1 MLIRDVADAW
11 MRVYATRL
19 RPGTI
24 VVQRFYLRVFA
35 EWAAEHQLD
44 DVRLVTRDHV
54 QQYQAHLRTVEYR
67 SRSGMKK
74 LAASS
79 RCERFAAVKK
89 FFEWATATRLIVADP
104 TAAVRRESRKR
115 WQPANVIS
123 ESEMATL
130 LAAVDTDDEVGL
142 RDYALME
149 LMYSTGLR
157 CAEVSALDLQDV
169 DLAEGIVFVRD
180 GKGAKQRLVP
190 IGGSAIDAIRRYL
203 LFARPLLVR
212 SARVQAL
219 FVIGRCGGKGT
230 RLGDGGIVA
239 VVQRAAQRARIER
252 RVTPHTFR
260 HSFATHLLRAGANLR
275 HVQELLG
282 HSRID
287 TTECYTHLDVE
298 DLAAAHARSHPR
310 GKTRK

>member
-1 MLIRDVADAW
+1 MLLCEAADAW

-19 RPGTI
+19 RPGT
-24 VVQRFYLRVFA
+24 VVLQRFYLRVFV
-35 EWAAEHQLD
+35 EWAAAHQLE
-44 DVRLVTRDHV
+44 DVRFVTRDHI

-67 SRSGMKK
+67 SRAGMKK

-79 RCERFAAVKK
+79 RCERFAAVKRL
-89 FFEWATATRLIVADP
+89 FEWATATRLIVVDP
-104 TAAVRRESRKR
+104 TASVRRESRRR

-123 ESEMATL
+123 ESEMAAL
-130 LAAVDTDDEVGL
+130 LAAVDTDDEIGL
-142 RDYALME
+142 RDYALFE

-157 CAEVSALDLQDV
+157 CAEVSALDLHDV
-169 DLAEGIVFVRD
+169 DLAEGIVLVRN

-190 IGGSAIDAIRRYL
+190 IGESAVEALRRYL
-203 LFARPLLVR
+203 IFARPLLAK
-212 SARVQAL
+212 SARIQAL
-219 FVIGRCGGKGT
+219 FLIGRCRGKGT

-239 VVQRAAQRARIER
+239 IVERAAQRARITR

-260 HSFATHLLRAGANLR
+260 HSFATHLLRAGADLR